1 MISHS
6 KSYTKAIG
14 LRSVIRMYESLL
26 KNGKIKIKGSSHNRL
41 NQLKL
46 KGYKATND

>member
-14 LRSVIRMYESLL
+14 IRSVIRMYESLL
-26 KNGKIKIKGSSHNRL
+26 KKGKIKIKGSSHSRL
-41 NQLKL
+41 NELKL
-46 KGYKATND
+46 KGYKETSD